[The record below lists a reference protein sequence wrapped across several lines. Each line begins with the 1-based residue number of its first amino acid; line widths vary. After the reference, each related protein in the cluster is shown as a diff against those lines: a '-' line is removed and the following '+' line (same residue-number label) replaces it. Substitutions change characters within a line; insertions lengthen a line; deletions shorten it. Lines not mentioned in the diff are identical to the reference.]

1 MNSKHTLHYST
12 YLSNALK
19 AIKENLFLIGI
30 GLFWIIRDGFT
41 LDAIQNNMFA
51 VFMLII
57 TLINIVLRIIEA
69 RITKYWIEDDKLLLE
84 TGIISKKIKEIYIGK
99 IQTIDTNAGLANQ
112 ILGGVIMQVRTAGDG
127 IELNSISK
135 NEAERLSNFL
145 TERKRQL
152 RSEVVEGD
160 ESVMSESAAVD
171 HQLNGDDR
179 FEVIYRL
186 GFKDLLFMSV
196 TSSGM
201 FTVIAIILGL
211 YSQIDE
217 IIPLDGFLNP
227 VKMLVGEGYGY
238 VIGFS
243 IVLLMISYIIGI
255 FVTAIKYHRY
265 TVRYDG
271 EVINVNYG
279 LFERID
285 KYIVLK
291 NIQSVKET
299 QSYFRKVFNKTKF
312 TVVTTSEMK
321 DEEEIGND
329 EIELLPFISYD
340 KGYEIV
346 CRLLPYNFNAV
357 NHVIPKRSIR
367 RYFQVPWLL
376 IIIVVSV
383 IQYYWFDYAWI
394 IGLVLLVLTFITAII
409 KYKNS
414 GYAIIDDELSISN
427 GGLLSMT
434 TTYIKERNIIS
445 LSVKSTPFMNKADL
459 RNIEVDVA
467 AGMLGSTT
475 ALDFIERD
483 DAAHIYEWFMAKE
496 RTEYETDA

>member
-99 IQTIDTNAGLANQ
+99 IQTVDTNAGLANQ

-152 RSEVVEGD
+152 RSDVADGDGSVVSD
-160 ESVMSESAAVD
+160 SAAVD
-171 HQLNGDDR
+171 HQLNVDDR

-299 QSYFRKVFNKTKF
+299 QSYFRRLFNKTKF

-346 CRLLPYNFNAV
+346 HRLLPYNFNAV

-367 RYFQVPWLL
+367 RYFQVLWLL
-376 IIIVVSV
+376 IIIVVNV

-475 ALDFIERD
+475 ALNFIERD

>member
-1 MNSKHTLHYST
+1 MV
-12 YLSNALK
+12 
-19 AIKENLFLIGI
+19 
-30 GLFWIIRDGFT
+30 D
-41 LDAIQNNMFA
+41 
-51 VFMLII
+51 
-57 TLINIVLRIIEA
+57 
-69 RITKYWIEDDKLLLE
+69 
-84 TGIISKKIKEIYIGK
+84 
-99 IQTIDTNAGLANQ
+99 
-112 ILGGVIMQVRTAGDG
+112 GDG
-127 IELNSISK
+127 S
-135 NEAERLSNFL
+135 
-145 TERKRQL
+145 
-152 RSEVVEGD
+152 VVSD
-160 ESVMSESAAVD
+160 SVAVD
-171 HQLNGDDR
+171 HQLNVDDR

-299 QSYFRKVFNKTKF
+299 QSYFRRLFNKTKF

-346 CRLLPYNFNAV
+346 HRLLPYNFNAV

-367 RYFQVPWLL
+367 RYFQVP
-376 IIIVVSV
+376 
-383 IQYYWFDYAWI
+383 
-394 IGLVLLVLTFITAII
+394 
-409 KYKNS
+409 
-414 GYAIIDDELSISN
+414 GY
-427 GGLLSMT
+427 
-434 TTYIKERNIIS
+434 
-445 LSVKSTPFMNKADL
+445 
-459 RNIEVDVA
+459 
-467 AGMLGSTT
+467 
-475 ALDFIERD
+475 
-483 DAAHIYEWFMAKE
+483 
-496 RTEYETDA
+496 

>member
-1 MNSKHTLHYST
+1 MNNKHTLHYST

-30 GLFWIIRDGFT
+30 GLFWIIRDGFS

-57 TLINIVLRIIEA
+57 TLINVVLRIIEA
-69 RITKYWIEDDKLLLE
+69 RITQYWIEDDKLMLE
-84 TGIISKKIKEIYIGK
+84 TGLISKKIKEIYIGK
-99 IQTIDTNAGLANQ
+99 IQTIDTNAGVANQ

-135 NEAERLSNFL
+135 SEAERLSNFL

-152 RSEVVEGD
+152 RSDVAAGD
-160 ESVMSESAAVD
+160 EAVISESAAAD
-171 HQLNGDDR
+171 SRLNADDR

-186 GFKDLLFMSV
+186 AFKDLLFMSA

-201 FTVIAIILGL
+201 FTVIAIVLGL

-227 VKMLVGEGYGY
+227 VKVLIGEGYVY
-238 VIGFS
+238 VIGLS
-243 IVLLMISYIIGI
+243 IILLIMSYIIGI
-255 FVTAIKYHRY
+255 FVTAMKYHRY

-285 KYIVLK
+285 KYIVGK

-299 QSYFRKVFNKTKF
+299 QSYFRKLFNKTKF

-329 EIELLPFISYD
+329 EIELLPFISRD

-346 CRLLPYNFNAV
+346 HRLLPYNFNAV

-367 RYFQVPWLL
+367 RYFQVSWLF
-376 IIIVVSV
+376 IIIITSVV
-383 IQYYWFDYAWI
+383 QYYWFDYAWI
-394 IGLVLLVLTFITAII
+394 IGLLFLVLTFITAII

-414 GYAIIDDELSISN
+414 GYAIIDDELSVSN

-445 LSVKSTPFMNKADL
+445 LSVKSTPFMNKANL

-475 ALDFIERD
+475 SLDFIELD
-483 DAAHIYEWFMAKE
+483 DAAQIYDWFMMKE
-496 RTEYETDA
+496 RSEYEADA

>member
-84 TGIISKKIKEIYIGK
+84 TGIISKKVKEIYIGK
-99 IQTIDTNAGLANQ
+99 IQTVDTNAGLANQ

-152 RSEVVEGD
+152 RSDVVDGD
-160 ESVMSESAAVD
+160 GSVVSDSAAVD
-171 HQLNGDDR
+171 HQLNVDDR

-299 QSYFRKVFNKTKF
+299 QSYFRRLFNKTKF

-346 CRLLPYNFNAV
+346 HRLLPYNFNAV
-357 NHVIPKRSIR
+357 N
-367 RYFQVPWLL
+367 Q
-376 IIIVVSV
+376 
-383 IQYYWFDYAWI
+383 
-394 IGLVLLVLTFITAII
+394 
-409 KYKNS
+409 
-414 GYAIIDDELSISN
+414 
-427 GGLLSMT
+427 
-434 TTYIKERNIIS
+434 
-445 LSVKSTPFMNKADL
+445 
-459 RNIEVDVA
+459 
-467 AGMLGSTT
+467 
-475 ALDFIERD
+475 
-483 DAAHIYEWFMAKE
+483 
-496 RTEYETDA
+496 

>member
-1 MNSKHTLHYST
+1 MNIKHSLHYST

-19 AIKENLFLIGI
+19 AIKDNLLLIGL

-41 LDAIQNNMFA
+41 MKALTDNLFA
-51 VFMLII
+51 LVMLIF
-57 TLINIVLRIIEA
+57 TLISIILRIIEA
-69 RITKYWIEDDKLLLE
+69 RITKYWIEDDKLMLE
-84 TGIISKKIKEIYIGK
+84 TGILSKTVKEVYIGK

-135 NEAERLSNFL
+135 TEAERLSNFL
-145 TERKRQL
+145 TERKRQI
-152 RSEVVEGD
+152 RNEVQHETESSSRYEVKDEVEMKT
-160 ESVMSESAAVD
+160 V
-171 HQLNGDDR
+171 DR
-179 FEVIYRL
+179 FDVVYRL
-186 GFKDLLFMSV
+186 GFKDLIFMSA

-201 FTVIAIILGL
+201 FTVIAIIFGI

-217 IIPLDGFLNP
+217 IISLDKYLNP
-227 VKMLVGEGYGY
+227 MKALLGEGYMY
-238 VIGFS
+238 LIAFSVVIL
-243 IVLLMISYIIGI
+243 IMSYIIGI

-271 EVINVNYG
+271 DVINVNYG
-279 LFERID
+279 LFERVD
-285 KYIVLK
+285 KYIVMK

-299 QSYFRKVFNKTKF
+299 QSYFRKLFNKTKF
-312 TVVTTSEMK
+312 SVVTTSEMQ

-329 EIELLPFISYD
+329 EVELLPFISRN

-346 CRLLPYNFNAV
+346 HQLLPYDFNAV
-357 NHVIPKRSIR
+357 HHVIPKRSIR
-367 RYFQVPWLL
+367 RYFQASWLF
-376 IIIVVSV
+376 IIVITSV

-394 IGLVLLVLTFITAII
+394 VGVLLLVLTFITAII

-414 GYAIIDDELSISN
+414 GYAIVGDELSVCN

-434 TTYIKERNIIS
+434 TTYIKEQNIIS
-445 LSVKSTPFMNKADL
+445 LSVNSTPFMNRASL
-459 RNIEVDVA
+459 RNVEVCVA

-475 ALDFIERD
+475 SLDYIELN
-483 DAAHIYEWFMAKE
+483 DAAHMYDWFMMKE
-496 RTEYETDA
+496 RIEYEANA